1 MVGLKN
7 LVIDEIKTLGESF
20 ILTGIT
26 AKHKYESGSKTEELE
41 GTYYSVLCVDKG
53 YMAIRVAVSGETKIP
68 MEDVAEN
75 PKVAFDGLRVHLY
88 YIDKRVVISVTAD
101 SIRVVKT

>member
-1 MVGLKN
+1 MIGLRN
-7 LVIDEIKTLGESF
+7 LKVNETETLGKTF

-26 AKHKYESGSKTEELE
+26 PKFKYDSGVKTEKEE
-41 GTYYSVLCVDKG
+41 GYYYSVLCVDKG
-53 YMAIRVAVSGETKIP
+53 YMAIRVAVSGERKIP

-88 YIDKRVVISVTAD
+88 YIDRRVVISVTAD